1 MKTILDKEEK
11 EILESFE
18 NDEWKSVP
26 DLKKRKS
33 QLREIAKET
42 LKKNRR
48 LNIRISEID
57 LRHLQRKALHEG
69 LPYQTFVSSILHK
82 FVNGGFKEQ
91 ANH

>member
-1 MKTILDKEEK
+1 MDKEEK

-33 QLREIAKET
+33 QLKEIAKET

-91 ANH
+91 TNH

>member
-57 LRHLQRKALHEG
+57 LRHLQRKDHW
-69 LPYQTFVSSILHK
+69 PRV
-82 FVNGGFKEQ
+82 
-91 ANH
+91 

>member
-18 NDEWKSVP
+18 NGEWKSVP
-26 DLKKRKS
+26 DIKKRKS
-33 QLREIAKET
+33 QLKEIAKET

-82 FVNGGFKEQ
+82 FVNGNFKEQ
-91 ANH
+91 ATH